1 MALVRQQKLLSF
13 TAGLAV
19 AGASYVST
27 QRLIWSSTS
36 ALADERPNAPP
47 RAEPQQPAQP
57 MLGASER
64 AYFVRKWNQ
73 GVDSVFQPIVS
84 ALSRRGL

>member
-27 QRLIWSSTS
+27 QKLIWSSTS
-36 ALADERPNAPP
+36 ALADKRPNAPP
-47 RAEPQQPAQP
+47 PAQPQQPAEP
-57 MLGASER
+57 MLGADER

-73 GVDSVFQPIVS
+73 GVDAVFQPIVG

>member
-27 QRLIWSSTS
+27 QVRTWLSCISVYMIVWLTFGSGILSLYGTS
-36 ALADERPNAPP
+36 AKVICC
-47 RAEPQQPAQP
+47 AEID
-57 MLGASER
+57 M
-64 AYFVRKWNQ
+64 VVN
-73 GVDSVFQPIVS
+73 VS
-84 ALSRRGL
+84 PGR